1 MKKFTLL
8 ALGALLAAPMGF
20 AQEAEGDLPG
30 GLKTSTAENPIY
42 YKIANMRSLRL
53 SYITGQ
59 IYDAEGDPIEGKT
72 NGSNFL
78 PYWCP
83 GENGVAEETPE
94 VWTMP
99 YMGLA
104 KYNEKFW
111 CAFSAQ
117 PQVMAP
123 ETIYWWFEKGSKK
136 NSVYIHNAVITEG
149 VLNTKPDSKTA
160 DLINFT
166 TTTKPNYYV
175 VPLTEEDV
183 DNIGLADDPVFGTNA
198 YTLASTATVSE
209 SAGAENGKTSLNV
222 QNFTSGYFGGF
233 PYIPTNP
240 SFPQMDEDEAYVEA
254 TAAQL
259 EVLEGD
265 DEAAIEAFKK
275 NYMYLEDEDSWVK
288 IAKYGFVPVRR
299 NWSPIII
306 ENNGNQ
312 TYNNGS
318 LFTVEEEIDIEK
330 VNAAIESYQ
339 KVIIESYKAGAVS
352 AIENLKK
359 TYVNKVK
366 PLANV
371 PALYDATKLDGII
384 AQINAYTANTDAI
397 TSLADAEAIEE
408 TADAALTGLYNAALS
423 LAGNNTVVTIK
434 NMLGLRDWAT
444 VADDQDVA
452 EEYQLG
458 NAFLTSDAE
467 GGCKYS
473 GDQTELPYAA
483 IGCTLVEGEATKWT
497 MEWVNGEGYRLKNG
511 KNYIRMY
518 GDFEPLLTTEQW
530 SELLDV
536 DPDELDTD
544 NGETLLDGTTFFT
557 WALTENVEE
566 AAVFT
571 LNACANPANQTAL
584 NEANQSILED
594 YYEFLGYE
602 SEEEAT
608 SITNNVRLS
617 APDVNGNNAWLFR
630 DNGNNNYR
638 IINYTPEGNRW
649 YAESGCW
656 NIKLEKEGEIVENGI
671 SEINAGAKAAGIFD
685 LQGRKVA
692 KAGKGLYIINGV
704 KTVVK

>member
-53 SYITGQ
+53 SYIDGQ
-59 IYDAEGDPIEGKT
+59 IYDAEGEPIEGRT
-72 NGSNFL
+72 NGSYHL

-83 GENGVAEETPE
+83 GENGVAVETPE

-123 ETIYWWFEKGSKK
+123 ETIYWWFEKGTNSK
-136 NSVYIHNAVITEG
+136 SVYIHNAVITDG
-149 VLNTKPDSKTA
+149 VLNSKPDGKFNN
-160 DLINFT
+160 LINFT
-166 TTTKPNYYV
+166 STTKPVYYV
-175 VPLTEEDV
+175 VPLSEDEIES
-183 DNIGLADDPVFGTNA
+183 IGLEEDPVFGTNA
-198 YTLASTATVSE
+198 YTLASTATIS
-209 SAGAENGKTSLNV
+209 SDRNAENGKTSLNV
-222 QNFTSGYFGGF
+222 QNFTSLYFGGANYRPEF
-233 PYIPTNP
+233 PLMNED
-240 SFPQMDEDEAYVEA
+240 MDYTEA
-254 TAAQL
+254 TEAQL
-259 EVLEGD
+259 EVLDGD
-265 DEAAIEAFKK
+265 DQDAIDSFKN
-275 NYMYLEDEDSWVK
+275 NYMYIEDEDIWVK
-288 IAKYGFVPVRR
+288 KATYGFVPVQR
-299 NWSPIII
+299 NWSPIITNDGPQN
-306 ENNGNQ
+306 E

-330 VNAAIESYQ
+330 VNAAIESYK

-352 AIENLKK
+352 SIENLKK

-473 GDQTELPYAA
+473 NEQTELPYAA

-511 KNYIRMY
+511 NNYIRMY

-544 NGETLLDGTTFFT
+544 NGETILDGTTFFT

-584 NEANQSILED
+584 DEAKQSILED
-594 YYEFLGYE
+594 YYEFLGFE
-602 SEEEAT
+602 TEEEAT

-630 DNGNNNYR
+630 DNNNNNYR

-656 NIKLEKEGEIVENGI
+656 NIKLEKEGEVVENGI